1 MADPETK
8 RDLKRRDFLKLGAA
22 AGVVGLLQAQGDAAQ
37 QPTTATTP
45 STPVRPSTTVP
56 GVRRGG
62 TFTMARPNSMQ
73 DFSGVWF
80 TRGNTP
86 FIPAL
91 YNTLLRLDKDFNPQP
106 ELAESWQF
114 SADGHVLS
122 MKLRQGV
129 KFHTGREFT
138 AQDVKFSWSFG
149 TEERG
154 GFGSQ
159 MRQMF
164 RLITDVKTPDKYT
177 VDLMF
182 ERPTPLV
189 FDVLDTLAMFDQSV
203 ANKINTTDAGSG
215 PFMVASYTP
224 NADVRMKRFD
234 GYWEP
239 GKPYL
244 DEYIVRTIPDTT
256 ALAVNLESKAVDAI
270 DGASLY
276 DAVRLKAQPGIVCE
290 VAAKQNVFHLAANV
304 RRQPL
309 SDRRVRQAINYAIDR
324 ERCCKTV
331 LQGTVEPTCLH
342 WPRESWA
349 HFRDLEGRYSQN
361 LEKAK
366 ALLAEA
372 GYSNGF
378 ETSILVSKQ
387 YNDSLFGIG
396 QIIQSDLAKIG
407 IKAQLK
413 NVEATVYLT
422 TWRKAEWDLAVH
434 NYGRANRDPGT
445 MLSGAVAFYTRAEN
459 GPPGFES
466 AEFEKWRGEAAS
478 ILDREKRKALYR
490 KIQEFFLEDSFSMPI
505 AADQTLWLYRD
516 HIHGLSFTREAC
528 PFASEVWLGG

>member
-1 MADPETK
+1 
-8 RDLKRRDFLKLGAA
+8 
-22 AGVVGLLQAQGDAAQ
+22 
-37 QPTTATTP
+37 
-45 STPVRPSTTVP
+45 
-56 GVRRGG
+56 
-62 TFTMARPNSMQ
+62 
-73 DFSGVWF
+73 
-80 TRGNTP
+80 
-86 FIPAL
+86 
-91 YNTLLRLDKDFNPQP
+91 
-106 ELAESWQF
+106 
-114 SADGHVLS
+114 
-122 MKLRQGV
+122 
-129 KFHTGREFT
+129 
-138 AQDVKFSWSFG
+138 
-149 TEERG
+149 
-154 GFGSQ
+154 
-159 MRQMF
+159 
-164 RLITDVKTPDKYT
+164 
-177 VDLMF
+177 
-182 ERPTPLV
+182 
-189 FDVLDTLAMFDQSV
+189 VLDTLAMFDQSV
-203 ANKINTTDAGSG
+203 TSKINTTDAGSG
-215 PFMVASYTP
+215 PFMVASYAP
-224 NADVRMKRFD
+224 NADIRMKRFD
-234 GYWEP
+234 GYWES

-244 DEYIVRTIPDTT
+244 DEYIVKTIPDTT

-290 VAAKQNVFHLAANV
+290 VAANQNVFHLAVNV

-309 SDRRVRQAINYAIDR
+309 SDRKVRQAINYAIDR

-349 HFRDLEGRYSQN
+349 HVRELEGRYSLN
-361 LEKAK
+361 VEKAK

-372 GYSNGF
+372 GYPNGF

-422 TWRKAEWDLAVH
+422 TWRKTEWDLAVH

-466 AEFEKWRGEAAS
+466 ADFEKWRGEAAT
-478 ILDREKRKALYR
+478 ILDREKRKPLYR

-505 AADQTLWLYRD
+505 AADQTLWLYRN
-516 HIHGLSFTREAC
+516 HINGLSFTRDAC
-528 PFASEVWLGG
+528 PFVSEVWLGG

>member
-1 MADPETK
+1 MADLQTK

-22 AGVVGLLQAQGDAAQ
+22 AGVVGLLPAQGDAAQ
-37 QPTTATTP
+37 QPTAATT
-45 STPVRPSTTVP
+45 P

-86 FIPAL
+86 FIRAL
-91 YNTLLRLDKDFNPQP
+91 YNTLIRLDKDFNPQP

-114 SADGHVLS
+114 SADGRTLS
-122 MKLRQGV
+122 LKLRPGV
-129 KFHTGREFT
+129 KFHSGREFT
-138 AQDVKFSWSFG
+138 AQDVKFSLSFA

-164 RLITDVKTPDKYT
+164 RLVTDVKTPDKYT
-177 VDLMF
+177 AELIFD
-182 ERPTPLV
+182 RPTPLV

-203 ANKINTTDAGSG
+203 ASKINTTDAGSG

-224 NADVRMKRFD
+224 NAEVRMKRFD

-276 DAVRLKAQPGIVCE
+276 DVVRLKGQQGIVCE
-290 VAAKQNVFHLAANV
+290 VAANQSAFHFAANV
-304 RRQPL
+304 RKEPL
-309 SDRRVRQAINYAIDR
+309 SNRRVRQAINYAIDR

-349 HFRDLEGRYSQN
+349 HVRELEGRYSLN
-361 LEKAK
+361 VEKAK

-372 GYSNGF
+372 GYPNGF

-413 NVEATVYLT
+413 NVEATIYLT
-422 TWRKAEWDLAVH
+422 SWRKTEWDLIVH

-478 ILDREKRKALYR
+478 ILDREKRKPLYR

-505 AADQTLWLYRD
+505 AVDQTLWLYRN
-516 HIHGLSFTREAC
+516 HIHGLSFTRDAS
-528 PFASEVWLGG
+528 PFVSEVWLGG